1 MNEVF
6 ILKVF
11 DFSIIF
17 ILELSVEFEGNFKNS
32 RDGYKDDIVF
42 LRDNEVFLV
51 LWVVKVGRG
60 NELEIENE

>member
-32 RDGYKDDIVF
+32 RDGDIVF

-60 NELEIENE
+60 NELEVENE

>member
-32 RDGYKDDIVF
+32 RDGDKDDIVF

-51 LWVVKVGRG
+51 LWVVKVDRG

>member
-11 DFSIIF
+11 DFIIIF

-32 RDGYKDDIVF
+32 RDGDIVF

-60 NELEIENE
+60 NELEVENE